1 MAADDVN
8 KSFTIKSWSEEDR
21 PREKLIQKG
30 KGALS
35 DSELLAILLGSGYKD
50 KSAVEVAKVL
60 LQSSGNEL
68 SSLAKMSLKQ
78 LTKVKGIGPAKAIT
92 IMAALELG
100 RRRKDVELPAKPQ
113 VTSSRDA
120 YDYVLPFFQYLPHE
134 EFYVLLM
141 SRSNQILKHVQISKG
156 GVSGTVV
163 DSKIVFKAAIEEL
176 ASGIILCHNHPSG
189 NLKPSQSDI
198 DLTNK
203 IQKAG
208 QALDIQ
214 VFDHLIITNESY
226 YSFADEGLM

>member
-30 KGALS
+30 KSALT
-35 DSELLAILLGSGYKD
+35 DAELIAILLGSGYKD
-50 KSAVEVAKVL
+50 KSAVEVAKIL
-60 LQSSGNEL
+60 LQASGNEL

-78 LTKVKGIGPAKAIT
+78 LTKIKGIGPAKAIT
-92 IMAALELG
+92 IMSALELG
-100 RRRKDVELPAKPQ
+100 RRRKDVELPSRPQ
-113 VTSSRDA
+113 VTSSNDA
-120 YDYVLPFFQYLPHE
+120 YEYILPYFLDLVHE
-134 EFYVLLM
+134 EFYVLLL
-141 SRSNQILKHVQISKG
+141 SRSNHIVKHVQISKG

-163 DSKIVFKAAIEEL
+163 DSKIIFKAAIEEL

-203 IQKAG
+203 IKKAG
-208 QALDIQ
+208 EALDIQ
-214 VFDHLIITNESY
+214 VFDHLIITNRAHF
-226 YSFADEGLM
+226 SFADEGLM